1 MKPGDGTFYWNSA
14 QGGDMLGA
22 AVMALDTDQQVRD
35 TTVIKKEKE
44 KVKEKEG
51 LFSKLRRLSH
61 RGEDVEGRASGSH
74 AEHVPGTLSEAEEG
88 DAGRVVVEVPQ
99 SKEESR

>member
-35 TTVIKKEKE
+35 TTVIKKEKV
-44 KVKEKEG
+44 KGKEKEG

-61 RGEDVEGRASGSH
+61 RGKDVDGRAGGSH
-74 AEHVPGTLSEAEEG
+74 AEHVPRTLGEAEEE
-88 DAGRVVVEVPQ
+88 DVERMVVEVPQ